1 LGKNTGMA
9 DHPTCGQGLAERS
22 QLPKALAELFDRS
35 AENLEFHVDA
45 LRLSDDRARTER
57 DVWLR
62 VAEQHRVLA
71 VQMRT
76 IAELM
81 GLNRDLPAA
90 RHDPEVLSSPRVVGA
105 FKRFV
110 AAEQEVAALL
120 EEWVER
126 DRERLREA
134 SGEAS

>member
-1 LGKNTGMA
+1 MA

-22 QLPKALAELFDRS
+22 QLQLALAELFDRS
-35 AENLEFHVDA
+35 AENLEFHVDS
-45 LRLSDDRARTER
+45 LQLSDDHARTER

-71 VQMRT
+71 VQMRM

-90 RHDPEVLSSPRVVGA
+90 RHDPEVLASPRVVGA
-105 FKRFV
+105 FDRFV

-120 EEWVER
+120 EEWVGR
-126 DRERLREA
+126 DQRRLREA
-134 SGEAS
+134 TGEAS

>member
-1 LGKNTGMA
+1 MA
-9 DHPTCGQGLAERS
+9 DHPTCGEGLAERS
-22 QLPKALAELFDRS
+22 RLPLALAELFDRS
-35 AENLEFHVDA
+35 AENLEFHVDS
-45 LRLSDDRARTER
+45 LHLTDENARTER

-62 VAEQHRVLA
+62 VAEQHRVLS

-76 IAELM
+76 IAELA
-81 GLNRDLPAA
+81 GVYQGLPAA
-90 RHDPEVLSSPRVVGA
+90 RHDPEALSSPRVVGA
-105 FKRFV
+105 FERFV

-126 DRERLREA
+126 DQERLREA